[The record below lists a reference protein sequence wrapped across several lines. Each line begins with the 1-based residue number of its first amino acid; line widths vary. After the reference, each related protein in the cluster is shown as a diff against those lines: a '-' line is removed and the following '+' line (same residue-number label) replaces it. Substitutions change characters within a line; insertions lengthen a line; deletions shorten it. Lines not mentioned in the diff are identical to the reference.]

1 MARGRFAG
9 PREHRENATEFYK
22 LVLGWQQAKGHGDRG
37 ARRAARGLPAATAA
51 NAVPA
56 HGRRFITAA
65 LADGTPLDELAM
77 LTAELERRL
86 RDKTIR

>member
-1 MARGRFAG
+1 M
-9 PREHRENATEFYK
+9 
-22 LVLGWQQAKGHGDRG
+22 
-37 ARRAARGLPAATAA
+37 GLPAATAA

-56 HGRRFITAA
+56 HVRRFITAA
-65 LADGTPLDELAM
+65 LADGTPLDDLAM